1 MVCQR
6 CGAENPGG
14 KAACWNCLGPL
25 EGRMA
30 EVRFADVEVRTGKSK
45 APKVSRMES
54 REGPAPKA
62 AKRERAAPRA
72 ATAGGGGFPITQ
84 GLILVFVLVGIAVV
98 LFFAM
103 KPVPHPER
111 EGGLIKSRPGAGTG
125 EDPSDLPTGA
135 GRPPG

>member
-30 EVRFADVEVRTGKSK
+30 DIRFADVEVRPSKGK
-45 APKVSRMES
+45 APKVSRMET
-54 REGPAPKA
+54 REAPAPK
-62 AKRERAAPRA
+62 AKRERAAPRV
-72 ATAGGGGFPITQ
+72 ATAGGGGFPLMQ
-84 GLILVFVLVGIAVV
+84 GVILVFVLVGIAIV
-98 LFFAM
+98 LFFAF

-111 EGGLIKSRPGAGTG
+111 NPGLIKSAKPLDVGDEGGGA
-125 EDPSDLPTGA
+125 A
-135 GRPPG
+135 GGGGGGH